1 MAPGSPDTNICGA
14 TADTVLSYTFGTKL
28 FKKLIGE
35 SNMKIKNLFP
45 CLVIAIAVL
54 STSMPAQAGMVAT
67 DQLQKSVIAADFAN
81 ITGQREWIEEQLLLG
96 GVAQPEASARVAA
109 MTDAEIAQIYQRIDE
124 VPAGGNTF
132 LVLVIVFLV
141 LELTGVIDVIPNK

>member
-1 MAPGSPDTNICGA
+1 
-14 TADTVLSYTFGTKL
+14 
-28 FKKLIGE
+28 
-35 SNMKIKNLFP
+35 MKIKNLFP
-45 CLVIAIAVL
+45 CLVIAFAVF

-67 DQLQKSVIAADFAN
+67 EQLQKSVIAAEFAN
-81 ITGQREWIEEQLLLG
+81 ITGQREWIEDQLLLG

-124 VPAGGNTF
+124 APAGGNTL
-132 LVLVIVFLV
+132 LVLIIVFLV